1 MFRGHGQSK
10 RAQVERRFQN
20 DSGVGTQDDFNAFLW
35 NVVMLAMGGMAL
47 GQAVDSSGL
56 LRTISHKLQQ
66 TVEKESPWAVL
77 AIFCALV
84 LVATTFVSHTVGAI
98 VILPILRAV
107 GESMPDP
114 HPKMLVMGAALMC
127 SGAMGLPV
135 SGFPNMNA
143 ISVVDK
149 TGREY
154 LRTYDFLRVGV
165 PCSILTYGV
174 IVSLGYSCM
183 TFINGW

>member
-1 MFRGHGQSK
+1 MGKKSFG
-10 RAQVERRFQN
+10 RRLSLQ
-20 DSGVGTQDDFNAFLW
+20 
-35 NVVMLAMGGMAL
+35 GGRE
-47 GQAVDSSGL
+47 Q
-56 LRTISHKLQQ
+56 
-66 TVEKESPWAVL
+66 
-77 AIFCALV
+77 
-84 LVATTFVSHTVGAI
+84 
-98 VILPILRAV
+98 
-107 GESMPDP
+107 DP

-174 IVSLGYSCM
+174 VVSLGYVLM
-183 TFINGW
+183 TFVNGW